1 MKKFSIVLALFIF
14 PSLWGATTK
23 KITLF
28 AKRTNLSFSRWVI
41 LAIGV
46 IVAEGGWGFSQP
58 QIIDKVIA
66 VVGDN
71 VMLKSDLE
79 NQKNQYLSSG
89 YEVNENTPCELLEEL
104 LFQKLLLNQAQL
116 DSIEVNESQIQ
127 SELDRRL
134 RYFIN
139 QIGSE
144 QKLEEY
150 YKKSISE
157 IKSDFHDL
165 IKDQLL
171 VQNMQQ
177 KITGNVKVTPAEVK
191 EFYENIH
198 KDSLPFIS
206 SEIEVAQIA
215 KKPLIKPEEKKAVK
229 EKLEG
234 LRNRVLKGEDFGTLA
249 YLYSEDPGSA
259 KQNGELGFLA
269 RNALVPEF
277 AAIAF
282 TIKPGELSEIVETD
296 FGFHIIQL
304 IEKRGEQV
312 NVRHI
317 LLTPK
322 VAPEDLSNAKIFLD
336 SIAGLMK
343 KVDTLTFGL
352 AAQLFSDDK
361 DSKMNGGKMVNPQ
374 TGTTKFESELLGQY
388 DPLLF
393 FATEKMKVGEESQPI
408 LWQKPDGS
416 QAYRIVKLISRTEP
430 HKANL
435 KDDYQKIQEVSMQEK
450 QNKVMKTWID
460 KKVKKTYVK
469 LDNDFKNCKF
479 ENNWNNL

>member
-1 MKKFSIVLALFIF
+1 MKNMDALFSQRF
-14 PSLWGATTK
+14 LPVA
-23 KITLF
+23 
-28 AKRTNLSFSRWVI
+28 
-41 LAIGV
+41 
-46 IVAEGGWGFSQP
+46 AEGGEGILFPGRPSALRFFSFLFVFLSSLLPVENGFAQP
-58 QIIDKVIA
+58 QLIDKVIA

-71 VMLKSDLE
+71 VTLRSDLE
-79 NQKNQYLSSG
+79 NQKTQYLSSG
-89 YEVNENTPCELLEEL
+89 YEVSENTPCELLEEL
-104 LFQKLLLNQAQL
+104 LFQKLLLHQAQL
-116 DSIEVNESQIQ
+116 DSVEVGEAQVQ

-134 RYFIN
+134 RFFIS

-150 YKKSISE
+150 YQKSIAE

-171 VQNMQQ
+171 VQTMQQ
-177 KITGNVKVTPAEVK
+177 KITGNIKITPAEVK
-191 EFYENIH
+191 EFYEGIP
-198 KDSLPFIS
+198 KDSLPLIS
-206 SEIEVAQIA
+206 SEIEVAQIV
-215 KKPLIKPEEKKAVK
+215 KKPVIRPEEKKAIR

-259 KQNGELGFLA
+259 RQNGELGFLT
-269 RNALVPEF
+269 RSALVPEF
-277 AAIAF
+277 AAVAF
-282 TIKPGELSEIVETD
+282 SIKPGEISDIVETD

-317 LLTPK
+317 LLAPK
-322 VAPEDLSNAKIFLD
+322 VAPQDLVNAKNYLD
-336 SIAGLMK
+336 SIAGVMK
-343 KVDTLTFGL
+343 KTDTLTFAL

-361 DSKMNGGKMVNPQ
+361 DSKMNGGRMINPQ

-388 DPLLF
+388 DPVLF

-416 QAYRIVKLISRTEP
+416 QLYRIVKLISRTEP
-430 HKANL
+430 HRANL
-435 KDDYQKIQEVSMQEK
+435 RDDYQKIQEVALQEK
-450 QNKVMKTWID
+450 QGKAMLAWID

-469 LDNDFKNCKF
+469 LDEDYKDCKF
-479 ENNWNNL
+479 ENNWVN